1 MLVYALIF
9 LILASVIGILFII
22 SRKFSYLKRISPD
35 IIIETDIDRG
45 FFSTYFKEI
54 LSYLSS
60 LNIRGESVKILA
72 EIEKLLR
79 SIKLM
84 FLRVERHISHLIN
97 NIQEAVKEQESLI
110 AQQKIEAMQKTESAT
125 VIVSDSVSI
134 SNRER
139 AQLGSKE
146 PVGDIKEYVGDILV
160 DDSNSNIKKGVSHF
174 ENKEHKYAKNQS
186 EGVLIDDFLEN
197 ELELRKEEQK
207 LILAIAKAPKDPSLY
222 KLLGD
227 IYFQLGQMEDS
238 KESYEYALRLDP
250 QDYILKTKLAKV
262 LRNLDEIG

>member
-9 LILASVIGILFII
+9 LILASVVGILFII

-45 FFSTYFKEI
+45 FFSTYFKEV

-72 EIEKLLR
+72 EIEKMLR

-97 NIQEAVKEQESLI
+97 SIQEAVKEQESLI
-110 AQQKIEAMQKTESAT
+110 AQQKIEAIQKTESAT

-134 SNRER
+134 GNKER
-139 AQLGSKE
+139 AQFSS
-146 PVGDIKEYVGDILV
+146 KEYVGDILV
-160 DDSNSNIKKGVSHF
+160 DDSNIKNGVSNV